1 MISLYFLP
9 ELRYDIRKRS
19 VISVTEMHKKYY
31 EKRGAILVKNLKS
44 RHFDAYYCNT
54 KAEALDKALELIPK
68 GATVGWGGVM
78 SAHEIGLIKALNV
91 GEYNAIDRD
100 RCATAEEKLQAAK
113 DSMFADVFLTGAN
126 ALSLDGEMV
135 NIDGTGNR
143 VAAIVYGP
151 KEVLV
156 IAGMNKVVDTLEDAI
171 TRARTAAAP
180 LNQQRFQ
187 LNNPCTVT
195 GTCADCK
202 SESCIC
208 NQILITRHCRPVGR
222 IKFILVGE
230 DLGL

>member
-1 MISLYFLP
+1 M
-9 ELRYDIRKRS
+9 
-19 VISVTEMHKKYY
+19 TEMHRKFY

-44 RHFDAYYCNT
+44 RHFDAYYCAT
-54 KAEALDKALELIPK
+54 KEEALSKALELIPE
-68 GATVGWGGVM
+68 GATVGWGGAM
-78 SAHEIGLIKALNV
+78 SANQIGLMEALHAGN
-91 GEYNAIDRD
+91 YRPIDREK
-100 RCATAEEKLQAAK
+100 CVTPEEKLQAAK
-113 DSMFADVFLTGAN
+113 DSMFADYFLTGAN
-126 ALSLDGEMV
+126 GLSLDGEMV

-156 IAGMNKVVDTLEDAI
+156 IAGMNKVCDTLEDAI
-171 TRARTAAAP
+171 TRARTVAAP

-187 LNNPCTVT
+187 MNNPCTVT
-195 GTCADCK
+195 GSCADCK
-202 SESCIC
+202 SETCIC